1 MANAAFL
8 QREEVLKYI
17 DTIDFKTQYIKITIL
32 DNENTPLRAIEG
44 RATGGSINING
55 SSAVRRTGSLNLVTK
70 YVEHPEHP
78 LDVMNEVTNI
88 ETLISMNKRVKV
100 EIGIENNGPLYPEHP
115 MFWFTLGTYTIQN
128 ASVSYNIQQGIQI
141 SLKLMDK
148 MALLNGEMGGV
159 ITESMIHSP
168 AGALDIKEDDFT
180 RIKNEG
186 VKIRDLI
193 ESLVRDWGELSL
205 ADYRIDNVP
214 ETVDNL
220 VRWIN
225 PKYRLKIEEID
236 GELSLALSKEE
247 GFGVGEAIG
256 YTETNFIYPLEKNL
270 ESKAGDTVVQVLD
283 KIKNTLGN
291 YEYFFDVDG
300 VFHFQQIQ
308 DLLNEGSPIDDL
320 TKAIADKYFFE
331 TLQDESVY
339 SFKDARL
346 VDSYSNDPRYS
357 QVKNDFIVWGKASDK
372 NDISYHLRL
381 QHIDDIMAL
390 KHWRVT
396 FEEEDG
402 VSMITSAQSNPVDW
416 EPKPPTQETDFIW
429 ADSKDPSIYYI
440 DLGSNTRPGDQRNK
454 DDDWRLLVYL
464 QAIEKDKFIRTPFDK
479 ELMAKLPQ
487 LYQLTFKDGVEVEEF
502 FKPIYDTKRL
512 PYWIDVINTN
522 DVALMQTVDIKQ
534 FGVETIGKRTK
545 IIPDEEV
552 NCLFASSTKKIQAYH
567 FEEGDPETGLQ
578 ITKDD
583 TNGNYTIK
591 VASDYAFSQGPKFW
605 QECVGLGTIEKP
617 AYEVLRSSLHEYLS
631 YNNNINI
638 QVLPV
643 YHLDVNQRITVE
655 NKESDI
661 YGDYVINT
669 ISLPLALNGMMTIN
683 ARKAVERI

>member
-44 RATGGSINING
+44 RATGGSININ
-55 SSAVRRTGSLNLVTK
+55 SSSTVRRTGSLSLVTK

-100 EIGIENNGPLYPEHP
+100 EIGMENNGPLYPEHP
-115 MFWFTLGTYTIQN
+115 MFWFTLGTYMIQN

-159 ITESMIHSP
+159 ITESITHSP
-168 AGALDIKEDDFT
+168 AGAVDTTIDDLT
-180 RIKNEG
+180 RIKNSG
-186 VKIRDLI
+186 VTLRDLV

-205 ADYRIDNVP
+205 ADYRIDNIP
-214 ETVDNL
+214 ETVRNL
-220 VRWIN
+220 VRWTN
-225 PKYRLKIEEID
+225 PKYRLKITKVD
-236 GELSLALSKEE
+236 GSISMSLDEKE

-256 YTETNFIYPLEKNL
+256 YTTTSFIYPLEKNL
-270 ESKAGDTVVQVLD
+270 ESKAGETVVQVLD

-300 VFHFQQIQ
+300 VFHFQEIQ
-308 DLLNEGSPIDDL
+308 NLLNEGSPIDDL
-320 TKAIADKYFFE
+320 TKAIADKYFFQ
-331 TLQDESVY
+331 TLQDDSVY

-346 VDSYSNDPRYS
+346 VTDYSNNPRYS
-357 QVKNDFIVWGKASDK
+357 QVKNDFVVWGKTSDK

-381 QHIDDIMAL
+381 QHIDDIMEL
-390 KHWRVT
+390 RHWKVT
-396 FEEEDG
+396 FAKEDG
-402 VSMITSAQSNPVDW
+402 VFVINQAQSNPKW
-416 EPKPPTQETDFIW
+416 PSKPLTQENSFIW
-429 ADSKDPSIYYI
+429 PDEQNPNIYYI
-440 DLGSNTRPGDQRNK
+440 DFGSNMRPGDQRTK

-479 ELMAKLPQ
+479 ELMSKLPL
-487 LYQLTFKDGVEVEEF
+487 LYKLTFKDEVDTKEF
-502 FKPIYDTKRL
+502 FKPIYNTKKL
-512 PYWIDVINTN
+512 PYWLDVINTN

-534 FGVETIGKRTK
+534 FGVETVGKRTK
-545 IIPDEEV
+545 ILSDEEI
-552 NCLFASSTKKIQAYH
+552 NCLFASSTKEIEAYN
-567 FEEGDPETGLQ
+567 FVKLDEGMELT
-578 ITKDD
+578 ITPKTD
-583 TNGNYTIK
+583 GSYTIG
-591 VASDYAFSQGPKFW
+591 VPADYAFEDGPSFW
-605 QECVGLGTIEKP
+605 QECVGLGTIEKS
-617 AYEVLRSSLHEYLS
+617 AYEVLRSALHEYLS